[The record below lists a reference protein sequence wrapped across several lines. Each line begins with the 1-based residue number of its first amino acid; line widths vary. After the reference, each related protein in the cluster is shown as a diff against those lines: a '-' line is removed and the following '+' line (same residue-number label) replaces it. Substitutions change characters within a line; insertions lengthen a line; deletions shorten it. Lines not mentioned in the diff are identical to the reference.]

1 MIELAAFAASHGS
14 WVLRNRFSLN
24 ASLAQCDMQRSI
36 PRLILEATATAAMVF
51 LLLYVLFGLRTYLA
65 SRHPRLVILLISQG
79 SETRVYL
86 SRPQSHDGFPKCA

>member
-1 MIELAAFAASHGS
+1 MIELAAFAASHGF

-51 LLLYVLFGLRTYLA
+51 LLLYAYLDCE
-65 SRHPRLVILLISQG
+65 H
-79 SETRVYL
+79 TW
-86 SRPQSHDGFPKCA
+86 RPDTHAWSSS